1 MCIVWSVCFL
11 QMCFLCA
18 HIIND
23 SERYYRISL
32 FLPFCTQLFLRS
44 RLYVVCGLKL
54 LCSAP
59 WYPPQKFPYTFSPG
73 DGHYFTTTLGEHL
86 YTCLLKDQGEN
97 FVGNIYPDMEFL
109 DSGECTYF
117 IWWVVPGG
125 SPKMATPTVHQG
137 PHLPANTW
145 HLPPL
150 QFLLI
155 WWGAKWYLIVALVCV
170 SRIMEFEYLFTGL
183 VVFGICFYKLSLP
196 FAHLFLLRL
205 SSYCWFVGAPCIF
218 LTVNPLL
225 VSTIVNIFSQ
235 LPHLQLGLLPTT
247 KTN

>member
-1 MCIVWSVCFL
+1 MNILEAPSSIPFCFISFYFFFDLQSSLPSSLYLHQVILLMCIVWSVCFL

-59 WYPPQKFPYTFSPG
+59 RYPPQKFPYTFSPG
-73 DGHYFTTTLGEHL
+73 DGHYSTTTLGEHL

-117 IWWVVPGG
+117 I
-125 SPKMATPTVHQG
+125 
-137 PHLPANTW
+137 
-145 HLPPL
+145 
-150 QFLLI
+150 
-155 WWGAKWYLIVALVCV
+155 
-170 SRIMEFEYLFTGL
+170 
-183 VVFGICFYKLSLP
+183 
-196 FAHLFLLRL
+196 
-205 SSYCWFVGAPCIF
+205 
-218 LTVNPLL
+218 
-225 VSTIVNIFSQ
+225 
-235 LPHLQLGLLPTT
+235 
-247 KTN
+247 